1 MAETRG
7 VFDSLLKDIS
17 GLQKEINSF
26 KESHDLDQLENHL
39 SERIATLFENAMET
53 SAVQGES
60 LKSLDERVRNLTTV
74 VTRNSEQS
82 KHEIIS
88 QGEEL

>member
-17 GLQKEINSF
+17 DLQKEINGF

-53 SAVQGES
+53 SAV
-60 LKSLDERVRNLTTV
+60 
-74 VTRNSEQS
+74 
-82 KHEIIS
+82 
-88 QGEEL
+88 